1 MEIYIKENSPFARFA
16 AFYLKEK
23 SMAFTLG
30 KTIHLWHTRCEAFL
44 NNEKWVRHEIM
55 HVQQFQQHGFL
66 FFIGKYLWEIL
77 LHGYANNKFEVAA
90 RLRENEA
97 IDLNKFN
104 FICHKK

>member
-1 MEIYIKENSPFARFA
+1 MDIYIKENSSFARFA
-16 AFYLKEK
+16 ALYLKEK

-30 KTIHLWHTRCEAFL
+30 KTIHLWHTKSEDFL
-44 NNEKWVRHEIM
+44 KNEIWVRHEII
-55 HVQQFQQHGFL
+55 HVQQFQQYGF
-66 FFIGKYLWEIL
+66 FSFIGKYLWEIA